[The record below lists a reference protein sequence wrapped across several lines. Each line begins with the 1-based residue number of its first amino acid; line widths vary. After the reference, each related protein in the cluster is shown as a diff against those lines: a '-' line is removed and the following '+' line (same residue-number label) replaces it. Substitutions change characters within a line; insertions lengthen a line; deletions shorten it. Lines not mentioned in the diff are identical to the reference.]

1 MPYAEP
7 LSEDEITER
16 LNSLPGWERIGESIS
31 KTYKRTYLAG
41 FGLITQVVVLEEK
54 MDHHADITYTY
65 SSVTFSISTH
75 VLGKLSSKDF
85 ELAAAIERVAE

>member
-16 LNSLPGWERIGESIS
+16 LGTLPGWERVGESIA

-41 FGLITQVVVLEEK
+41 LALITQAVVLEEK

-75 VLGKLSSKDF
+75 VLGTLSSKDF
-85 ELAAAIERVAE
+85 ELAAAIEGVAA